1 MCCQALDLCLHAPY
15 TFKSLMK
22 DSLSL
27 VQSVPAAAKILDRP
41 IQRSH
46 PCLQDLPK
54 NSLDLLEGMFLFS
67 LVWSIGATVDKD
79 GRGAFNRFLRKM
91 LHKGVSI
98 NPDRSDFDLGP
109 GLTIQE
115 PEWSISVPM
124 PTVSRQGQQCS

>member
-1 MCCQALDLCLHAPY
+1 MTGEVLQAGAVCPCCCRKCGQECSKGP
-15 TFKSLMK
+15 T
-22 DSLSL
+22 
-27 VQSVPAAAKILDRP
+27 
-41 IQRSH
+41 

-54 NSLDLLEGMFLFS
+54 NSLDLLEGVFLFS

-98 NPDRSDFDLGP
+98 TPDRSDFDLGP

-124 PTVSRQGQQCS
+124 PTVSRRGQQCS

>member
-1 MCCQALDLCLHAPY
+1 M
-15 TFKSLMK
+15 
-22 DSLSL
+22 
-27 VQSVPAAAKILDRP
+27 
-41 IQRSH
+41 
-46 PCLQDLPK
+46 QDLPK
-54 NSLDLLEGMFLFS
+54 NSLNLLEGIFLFS

-124 PTVSRQGQQCS
+124 PTVSREGSISWIAGASVMCTCSLPRLLCGALQASCSHTQYLCPS